1 MKTTQLKLVSLETEV
16 SSRLSSNNLLLSF
29 PWPNIIY
36 RTFHQLF
43 TPIIE
48 NSSFKKKGKGV
59 NIWELY
65 FLFLSLEHKLI
76 HTSTLGLL
84 TDWLTDWLTHWLIC
98 LHNALRNMAKVKK
111 NHTLAK
117 RLQDFRQQVTFPT
130 LLGDYNLRRI
140 LLRRTSG

>member
-43 TPIIE
+43 TPIIK

-84 TDWLTDWLTHWLIC
+84 TDWLTAWLTHWLIC
-98 LHNALRNMAKVKK
+98 LHNALRNMAKVFKTVQFVLANPRNEFWQKK
-111 NHTLAK
+111 QGAT
-117 RLQDFRQQVTFPT
+117 
-130 LLGDYNLRRI
+130 YNQPI
-140 LLRRTSG
+140 LLTSE